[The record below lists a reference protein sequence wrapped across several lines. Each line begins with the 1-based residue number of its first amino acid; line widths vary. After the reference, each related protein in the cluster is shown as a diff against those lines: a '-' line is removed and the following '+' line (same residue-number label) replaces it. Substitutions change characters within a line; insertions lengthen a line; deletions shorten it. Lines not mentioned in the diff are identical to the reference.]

1 MASPSPPPPSLFDMI
16 ATKDYDGMVD
26 IYAKTAKESIVS
38 YISIRRGWVA
48 SKRRAGHSAEEKLD
62 EYFHQ
67 QLQYAAETI
76 LPSSQLLAQRHRLRQ
91 DPLSFLRW
99 DDIPAQ
105 LSEVEPPSLRLLVT
119 ELDDI
124 LKESVPSETHEDGA
138 SKEEVSLSSSSSR
151 ERSWINQPPSPSA
164 IHPFKKTKKQAPD
177 FDLKDIIDR
186 DYKAASSLQVPSED
200 EGTNAD
206 DESELVS
213 RDGVATLSNEPPVSS
228 FYVYKDRDQIKV
240 TTVVQEDMGAP
251 LFDGSVAVATPP
263 ERLNTSGPSGGNG
276 TALHLACALDAPF
289 ALAVLLVMGAAATSR
304 HTAFRRLMIHEAA
317 CCGSQKCLKLCL
329 ELGEQFAME
338 AEDDAKIAMEQE
350 EGEYVVA
357 NNMDDSSGISCKD
370 ESVSYKKVA
379 VEVQVS
385 DIDTGYSHG
394 LLRRTSFATT
404 LRLINDLTRKMK
416 LGEIDELD
424 AARSLIRMAEVPALT
439 KAVLIRSCTFSTT
452 GDISH
457 WGFVDGH
464 GNTPLHWA
472 SFKNAGECVSILLDY
487 EADPDARA
495 FESGWTPL
503 HDAAYSDASDAVRL
517 LLNARANVDATA
529 TSGATPLC
537 FAAQEDSANAA
548 KLLLDHGANPS
559 VRCCGG
565 PGANITTPYHHQR
578 SRFSGY
584 TPLHYCA
591 HYNAHGAARVLLQ
604 HPSSIAALEVPDLVD
619 RLPIHVAVAR
629 GSSDV
634 LRELLRA
641 GARID
646 ANVEPSS
653 PSDVPSLAQS
663 TSSSLAISAPHTPVG
678 VMSYSFLSP
687 ATETMRTIS
696 IPTIPLPPTDQPFNR
711 SPASV
716 QRLRM
721 LSSTPP
727 SPHRA
732 DAPPVVTP
740 VSSPVL
746 RSLIPHRPIKSSKPW
761 NCLSQQ
767 SINECQRLLSVTEMS
782 WAPDRH
788 YLFTPNDR
796 KAVME
801 LLRVGKRLEQN
812 GTGIFCDLWPLVLS
826 FCGRGWF
833 EPPIFGLE
841 WSPTDASEED
851 DHEHN
856 EERSLQMYSSAHS
869 EESDEMTQFHLE
881 G

>member
-1 MASPSPPPPSLFDMI
+1 VIGWKELLFHFCVLSFCSFCHCYFEYY
-16 ATKDYDGMVD
+16 T
-26 IYAKTAKESIVS
+26 
-38 YISIRRGWVA
+38 
-48 SKRRAGHSAEEKLD
+48 EEKLD

-67 QLQYAAETI
+67 QLQYAADTI

-105 LSEVEPPSLRLLVT
+105 LSEVEPPSLRRLVT

-124 LKESVPSETHEDGA
+124 LKESIPSETHEDGD
-138 SKEEVSLSSSSSR
+138 SNENMTLSSSSR
-151 ERSWINQPPSPSA
+151 GRSWTNQPPSPSA
-164 IHPFKKTKKQAPD
+164 IHPFKKTKKQAPE
-177 FDLKDIIDR
+177 FDSRDIIDM
-186 DYKAASSLQVPSED
+186 DDNAASSLHVPSED
-200 EGTNAD
+200 EGTNAN

-213 RDGVATLSNEPPVSS
+213 RDAVATLSNEPPVSS
-228 FYVYKDRDQIKV
+228 FYAYKDRDHIKV
-240 TTVVQEDMGAP
+240 TTVVHEDLGTP

-289 ALAVLLVMGAAATSR
+289 ALAVLLVMGADATSR

-317 CCGSQKCLKLCL
+317 CCGSQKCLTLFL
-329 ELGEQFAME
+329 ELGEQYAME
-338 AEDDAKIAMEQE
+338 SEDDGKISTEQE
-350 EGEYVVA
+350 EGKSVIENDV
-357 NNMDDSSGISCKD
+357 DDSSGISCKD
-370 ESVSYKKVA
+370 EAVSYKTVALKVQA
-379 VEVQVS
+379 S
-385 DIDTGYSHG
+385 DIDTSYSHG
-394 LLRRTSFATT
+394 LLRRSSFPTT
-404 LRLINDLTRKMK
+404 LRLIKDLVRKIK
-416 LGEIDELD
+416 LGEIEELD
-424 AARSLIRMAEVPALT
+424 AARSLIRMAEVPAVT
-439 KAVLIRSCTFSTT
+439 KTALIRSCTFSKTV
-452 GDISH
+452 DLSRC
-457 WGFVDGH
+457 GFVDGH

-472 SFKNAGECVSILLDY
+472 SFKNAGECVSILLNY

-517 LLNARANVDATA
+517 LLHAGANVDATA

-537 FAAQEDSANAA
+537 FAAQEDSAKAA
-548 KLLLDHGANPS
+548 KLLLEHGANPS
-559 VRCCGG
+559 VRCCGAQATQSS
-565 PGANITTPYHHQR
+565 PGAARNITTPYHHQR

-634 LRELLRA
+634 LRELLKA

-646 ANVEPSS
+646 TNVEPSS

-663 TSSSLAISAPHTPVG
+663 TSSSLAISAPRTPVG
-678 VMSYSFLSP
+678 IMSYLFQPP

-696 IPTIPLPPTDQPFNR
+696 FPTIPLPLTDHPFNR
-711 SPASV
+711 SPASM

-732 DAPPVVTP
+732 DAPTVVTP

-782 WAPDRH
+782 WAPVRH

-833 EPPIFGLE
+833 EPPMFGLE
-841 WSPTDASEED
+841 CNLTDSSDED
-851 DHEHN
+851 EHENN
-856 EERSLQMYSSAHS
+856 EERSLQRYSSAHHS
-869 EESDEMTQFHLE
+869 EESYEMTQFHLE

>member
-1 MASPSPPPPSLFDMI
+1 MASPSPSPPPPSLFDMI
-16 ATKDYDGMVD
+16 ATKDYDGMVE

-67 QLQYAAETI
+67 QLQYAADTI

-105 LSEVEPPSLRLLVT
+105 LSEVEPPSLRRLVT

-138 SKEEVSLSSSSSR
+138 SKDKMTLSSSPSR
-151 ERSWINQPPSPSA
+151 GRSWTNQPPSPSA
-164 IHPFKKTKKQAPD
+164 
-177 FDLKDIIDR
+177 
-186 DYKAASSLQVPSED
+186 VPSED
-200 EGTNAD
+200 EGTNAN

-213 RDGVATLSNEPPVSS
+213 RDGVATLSNEPPVSF

-240 TTVVQEDMGAP
+240 TTVVHEDMGAP

-263 ERLNTSGPSGGNG
+263 ERFNTSGPSGGNG

-289 ALAVLLVMGAAATSR
+289 ALAVLLVMGADATSR

-317 CCGSQKCLKLCL
+317 CCGSQKCLKLFL

-338 AEDDAKIAMEQE
+338 SEEDAEILMEQE
-350 EGEYVVA
+350 EGASVVA
-357 NNMDDSSGISCKD
+357 NDMDDSSGISCND

-379 VEVQVS
+379 VEVQAS
-385 DIDTGYSHG
+385 DIDTVYSHG

-404 LRLINDLTRKMK
+404 LRLIDDLARKMK

-424 AARSLIRMAEVPALT
+424 AARSLIRMAEVPAVT
-439 KAVLIRSCTFSTT
+439 KTALIRSCTFSKT
-452 GDISH
+452 GDLSQC
-457 WGFVDGH
+457 GFVDGH

-537 FAAQEDSANAA
+537 FAAQEDSAKAA
-548 KLLLDHGANPS
+548 KLLLEHGANPS
-559 VRCCGG
+559 VRCCGALG
-565 PGANITTPYHHQR
+565 TQSSPGTARNITTTYHHHR

-646 ANVEPSS
+646 TNVEPSS
-653 PSDVPSLAQS
+653 PSDAPSLAQS
-663 TSSSLAISAPHTPVG
+663 MSSPLAISAPHTPVG
-678 VMSYSFLSP
+678 VISYLFLPS

-716 QRLRM
+716 QRIRM

-727 SPHRA
+727 SPRRA
-732 DAPPVVTP
+732 DAPTVVTP
-740 VSSPVL
+740 VSSPIL

-841 WSPTDASEED
+841 WSPTDASDED
-851 DHEHN
+851 DHHEHN

-869 EESDEMTQFHLE
+869 EDSDEMTQFHLE